1 VRPDRPECLPFLE
14 RLTPAKGD
22 LVLANA
28 STTRHQ
34 AGSIFFQPGVSDR
47 AAILTEGMARAFI
60 TSVDGR
66 TASIR
71 YIHEGELM
79 GGLLV
84 MEGEFGGWVQL
95 ITDVALIDL
104 DMSNLRRLVSVD
116 ASVAEALAG
125 DQAGRYAHTV
135 RVVAVHVFGSVLQR
149 VAFDLLERACGSQ
162 LETSRLEALVSQ
174 QEVADGIGS
183 SRDVVGRAMAQ
194 LRTLGLVET
203 RHRRVT
209 VLDVHR
215 LEDLA
220 ATVIG

>member
-1 VRPDRPECLPFLE
+1 
-14 RLTPAKGD
+14 
-22 LVLANA
+22 
-28 STTRHQ
+28 
-34 AGSIFFQPGVSDR
+34 
-47 AAILTEGMARAFI
+47 
-60 TSVDGR
+60 
-66 TASIR
+66 
-71 YIHEGELM
+71 
-79 GGLLV
+79 
-84 MEGEFGGWVQL
+84 
-95 ITDVALIDL
+95 
-104 DMSNLRRLVSVD
+104 
-116 ASVAEALAG
+116 
-125 DQAGRYAHTV
+125 
-135 RVVAVHVFGSVLQR
+135 VFGSVLQR